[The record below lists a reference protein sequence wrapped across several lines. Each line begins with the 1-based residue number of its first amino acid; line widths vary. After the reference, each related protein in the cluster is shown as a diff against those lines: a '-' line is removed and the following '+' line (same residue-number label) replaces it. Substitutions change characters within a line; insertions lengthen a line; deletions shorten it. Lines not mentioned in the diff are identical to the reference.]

1 MPNTPEETLDG
12 IVDNNVDVSTTSV
25 DRTPEDLLAEDAAE
39 FGEAQELSGVST
51 EDLADAEERDSMS
64 DANDDA
70 DAREEQIEL
79 NNDTMDELVDQ
90 AQEVSDEGIDNDGH
104 DRG

>member
-1 MPNTPEETLDG
+1 MAREGFVNEDFAATEGLDTEKVSRTPEE
-12 IVDNNVDVSTTSV
+12 
-25 DRTPEDLLAEDAAE
+25 LLAEDAAE
-39 FGEAQELSGVST
+39 FGEAQELNISADDLIAA
-51 EDLADAEERDSMS
+51 EDQASLS

-79 NNDTMDELVDQ
+79 NNDTMDELV
-90 AQEVSDEGIDNDGH
+90 AETQEISDEGIDNDGH